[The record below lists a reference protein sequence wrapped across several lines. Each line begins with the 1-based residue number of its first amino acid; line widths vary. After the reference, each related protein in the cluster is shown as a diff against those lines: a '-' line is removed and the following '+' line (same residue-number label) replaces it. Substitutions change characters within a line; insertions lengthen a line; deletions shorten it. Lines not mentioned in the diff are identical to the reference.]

1 MNTFGEKLRQ
11 LRLGAGLT
19 QDALAQKCGMA
30 KQSISRYEKS
40 DREPNIRT
48 AKTIADALG
57 VPLASLVPT
66 KDLVEDV
73 RKSPKGEQH
82 DILLMLFD
90 SLPEA
95 PQEAVLVQ
103 LRALAQFQKDQ
114 GDR

>member
-11 LRLGAGLT
+11 LRIGAGLT
-19 QDALAQKCGMA
+19 QEALAQKCGMA

-57 VPLASLVPT
+57 VPLAALVPT
-66 KDLVEDV
+66 KDLVADV
-73 RKSPKGEQH
+73 KKSPKEEQH
-82 DILLMLFD
+82 EILLMLFD
-90 SLPEA
+90 QLPPA
-95 PQEAVLVQ
+95 SQEAVLVQ

-114 GDR
+114 DAR